1 MEKDDVVC
9 VDTVNVVQPLKRMR
23 ACYLQQQI
31 QQNRNRLTDTED
43 KLVVTRGKRE
53 AGRGKTRVGDSEV

>member
-31 QQNRNRLTDTED
+31 QQNRNRLTDTEN